1 MPLILEYVPVGPPS
15 ASSARRIASA
25 ALSSGIVCV
34 PPCRLRP
41 DFMERIFCTDF
52 VPRPAFEAF
61 DDFSDF
67 VESPSCEFSESCQ
80 VRSPVGSNPCWDRPG
95 PPVCRPGG
103 AFSQD
108 ARSPLVLVACQNDNS
123 MNPPNRPPNRAGVN
137 DQGSERSALSG
148 WAGNAPTLLS
158 DVRCTA
164 GFPV

>member
-1 MPLILEYVPVGPPS
+1 MTAAKLTSDVYKGTMPLILEYVPVGPPS

-67 VESPSCEFSESCQ
+67 VESTSCEFSESCQ

-95 PPVCRPGG
+95 PPVCRPGAQG
-103 AFSQD
+103 SDNDSWPAFVGLYPQPQPGP
-108 ARSPLVLVACQNDNS
+108 R
-123 MNPPNRPPNRAGVN
+123 NPPTQLPTQNSYRWYSVPPI
-137 DQGSERSALSG
+137 L
-148 WAGNAPTLLS
+148 
-158 DVRCTA
+158 
-164 GFPV
+164 